1 MKVMES
7 YFMNYEEVCYNSD
20 GTSSLSLGRIM
31 SLEYVVIRWFI
42 SWVRESIILN

>member
-1 MKVMES
+1 MKVMGS
-7 YFMNYEEVCYNSD
+7 YFVSYEEICYNSD

-42 SWVRESIILN
+42 SRVRENIILN